1 MCSGSKTGTLW
12 LKNIAHS
19 QPKLTENKGA
29 FRITLNE
36 NGLTLFENS
45 SKTSAMAHISEN
57 INQSGIPTASSSGL
71 QFMASIKVRV
81 WVSSAPCI
89 HDPKHHQLVSGESV
103 AADFNG

>member
-45 SKTSAMAHISEN
+45 SKTSAMAHI
-57 INQSGIPTASSSGL
+57 
-71 QFMASIKVRV
+71 R
-81 WVSSAPCI
+81 
-89 HDPKHHQLVSGESV
+89 
-103 AADFNG
+103 